1 MVAFA
6 PCFQYRDRPD
16 ALPQKRMTPL
26 PLMTFSP
33 ANTWPPRGSSVLMR
47 TALLLIVGCVPACVP
62 RLDVSPAKDPLPY
75 TVKLDIPSSIAQ
87 QTFRYTDSCGQMGE
101 VPIGRQIEKALRE
114 EASRTFKTV
123 VSEPDRENVIHP
135 DHVITFEVREWSF
148 HLDKDALYDRAPATL
163 RMNALVRTSDVQG
176 AVLRETEF
184 RVDRRE
190 RLRLEQVGRN
200 CDYVISPFIRDTA
213 EELAAKVFLDA
224 RLAFGEQPSSPS
236 VSQESASHPSAFSA
250 TGGSPPSATP
260 SASLAL
266 RFKALLLDEN
276 GDLIL
281 ESGEHVRVRVDVVN
295 TGTMPVQDV
304 SVSLTGT
311 PEVLDLFPATTLALP
326 PLQPAQTKSLEFMA
340 TLPPTLQPLQAE
352 IHVSLTQSGKPIA
365 PPQTLS
371 LTIQP
376 AGAGL
381 DDVDRIPAP
390 RSAFQQP
397 GTHLIA
403 IGISN
408 YPPSQ
413 TKLRKYASMDAQRIA
428 DYFQAIGGVPASNV
442 MLLRDSQAHRAAVG
456 VAFTKWLPQHIG
468 KNAVVIVYFSGQAM
482 VAPSGE
488 VLLAL
493 SDASSAADAHLYPLR
508 HIASTIA
515 KLNVHQALFIFDG
528 SVSKL
533 RGESETQTAL
543 PRWDLN
549 GTTMI
554 RMIGGESFK
563 TGLEDDA
570 HRHGLFTYFFL
581 RGLRG
586 EADTNHNGFV
596 TLGELAGYV
605 RQKVTWAAKSRFNA
619 EQRPMIFPTFAPS
632 DTVASLVL
640 SAPAALASAHHP

>member
-1 MVAFA
+1 M
-6 PCFQYRDRPD
+6 
-16 ALPQKRMTPL
+16 LI
-26 PLMTFSP
+26 
-33 ANTWPPRGSSVLMR
+33 R

-75 TVKLDIPSSIAQ
+75 TVKLNIPSSIAQ

-123 VSEPDRENVIHP
+123 VSEPDQEKVIHP

-163 RMNALVRTSDVQG
+163 RMNALVRTSDVRG

-224 RLAFGEQPSSPS
+224 KLAFGEQPSSPS
-236 VSQESASHPSAFSA
+236 VSQESASHPSAFPA

-260 SASLAL
+260 SASSAL

-295 TGTMPVQDV
+295 TGTIPVQDV

-352 IHVSLTQSGKPIA
+352 IHVSLTQSGKLIA

-390 RSAFQQP
+390 RSAFRQP
-397 GTHLIA
+397 GTYLIA

-408 YPPSQ
+408 DPPPR
-413 TKLRKYASMDAQRIA
+413 TKLRKYASMDAQRVA

-442 MLLRDSQAHRAAVG
+442 MLLRDLQAHHAAVD
-456 VAFTKWLPQHIG
+456 VAFTKWLPQRID

-482 VAPSGE
+482 VAPNGE

-493 SDASSAADAHLYPLR
+493 SDTSNAADARLYPLR

-533 RGESETQTAL
+533 RGESETQIAL

-549 GTTMI
+549 GTIMI
-554 RMIGGESFK
+554 QMIGGESFK

-605 RQKVTWAAKSRFNA
+605 RQKVTWAAKSRLNA

-640 SAPAALASAHHP
+640 SAPAALASADHP

>member
-1 MVAFA
+1 
-6 PCFQYRDRPD
+6 
-16 ALPQKRMTPL
+16 
-26 PLMTFSP
+26 
-33 ANTWPPRGSSVLMR
+33 MR

-62 RLDVSPAKDPLPY
+62 RLDASPAKDPLPY

-87 QTFRYTDSCGQMGE
+87 QTFRYTDSCGRMGE

-123 VSEPDRENVIHP
+123 VSEPDRENVMHT
-135 DHVITFEVREWSF
+135 DHVMTFEVREWSF
-148 HLDKDALYDRAPATL
+148 HLDKDALYDRAPATF
-163 RMNALVRTSDVQG
+163 RMNALVRTSDSQG

-224 RLAFGEQPSSPS
+224 RLAFGEHPSSSS

-250 TGGSPPSATP
+250 TDGSPPSAMSST
-260 SASLAL
+260 SSAL

-281 ESGEHVRVRVDVVN
+281 ESGEHVRIRVDVVN
-295 TGTMPVQDV
+295 TGAIPAQDV

-311 PEVLDLFPATTLALP
+311 PEVLNLFPATTLTLP
-326 PLQPAQTKSLEFMA
+326 PLQPTQTKSLEFMA
-340 TLPPTLQPLQAE
+340 TLPPTLRPLQAE
-352 IHVSLTQSGKPIA
+352 IHVTLTQTGKPVA
-365 PPQTLS
+365 PPQTLL

-376 AGAGL
+376 AGSSL
-381 DDVDRIPAP
+381 DDVDRIPAL
-390 RSAFQQP
+390 RSAFERP

-408 YPPSQ
+408 YPPPQ
-413 TKLRKYASMDAQRIA
+413 AKPRKYSSMDAQRIA

-442 MLLRDSQAHRAAVG
+442 MLLRDLQAHRAAVDD
-456 VAFTKWLPQHIG
+456 AFTKWLPRRTD

-482 VAPSGE
+482 VAPNGE

-493 SDASSAADAHLYPLR
+493 SDASRADASRAADARLYPLR
-508 HIASTIA
+508 LITSTIA
-515 KLNVHQALFIFDG
+515 TLNVQQTIFIFDG

-533 RGESETQTAL
+533 HGESDTQTAI
-543 PRWDLN
+543 PHWDLN
-549 GTTMI
+549 GTAMI
-554 RMIGGESFK
+554 QMIAGESFK

-570 HRHGLFTYFFL
+570 HRHGLFTYYFL

-586 EADTNHNGFV
+586 EADTNQNGFV
-596 TLGELAGYV
+596 TLGELGGYV
-605 RQKVTWAAKSRFNA
+605 RQKVTWAAKSRFNT
-619 EQRPMIFPTFAPS
+619 EQRPMIVPTFES
-632 DTVASLVL
+632 NDTVGSLVL
-640 SAPAALASAHHP
+640 SAPAALASTHHP

>member
-1 MVAFA
+1 
-6 PCFQYRDRPD
+6 
-16 ALPQKRMTPL
+16 
-26 PLMTFSP
+26 MTFFP
-33 ANTWPPRGSSVLMR
+33 TNTRQPRDLSVLMR
-47 TALLLIVGCVPACVP
+47 AALLLIVGCVPACVP
-62 RLDVSPAKDPLPY
+62 RPDASPAKDPLPY

-87 QTFRYTDSCGQMGE
+87 QTFRYTDSCGRMGE

-123 VSEPDRENVIHP
+123 ASEPDRENMIRP
-135 DHVITFEVREWSF
+135 DHVMTFEVREWSF

-163 RMNALVRTSDVQG
+163 RMNALVRTSDSQG

-200 CDYVISPFIRDTA
+200 CDYVISPFIRETA

-236 VSQESASHPSAFSA
+236 VPQESTSDASAFSA
-250 TGGSPPSATP
+250 RGGSPPSAT
-260 SASLAL
+260 SSTSSAL

-295 TGTMPVQDV
+295 TGTIPVQDV

-311 PEVLDLFPATTLALP
+311 PEVLNLFPATTLTLP

-352 IHVSLTQSGKPIA
+352 IHVSLTQSGKPVA

-376 AGAGL
+376 AGASL

-390 RSAFQQP
+390 RSAFQQL

-428 DYFQAIGGVPASNV
+428 DYFQAIGGVPASSV
-442 MLLRDSQAHRAAVG
+442 MLLRDSQAHRAAVDD
-456 VAFTKWLPQHIG
+456 AFTKWLPRRTD

-482 VAPSGE
+482 VAPNGE

-493 SDASSAADAHLYPLR
+493 SDASSAADARLYPLR
-508 HIASTIA
+508 HMASTIA

-533 RGESETQTAL
+533 RDESETQIAL

-554 RMIGGESFK
+554 QMIGGESFK

-605 RQKVTWAAKSRFNA
+605 RQKVTWAAKSQFNVA
-619 EQRPMIFPTFAPS
+619 QRPMIFPAFAPS

-640 SAPAALASAHHP
+640 STPAALASAHHP

>member
-1 MVAFA
+1 
-6 PCFQYRDRPD
+6 
-16 ALPQKRMTPL
+16 
-26 PLMTFSP
+26 
-33 ANTWPPRGSSVLMR
+33 MR

-62 RLDVSPAKDPLPY
+62 RLDASPAKDPLPY
-75 TVKLDIPSSIAQ
+75 TVKLNIPSSIVQ

-114 EASRTFKTV
+114 EAARTFKTV
-123 VSEPDRENVIHP
+123 VSEPDRENMIHP

-236 VSQESASHPSAFSA
+236 VSQKSASHPSAFSA
-250 TGGSPPSATP
+250 TGGSPPSMTP
-260 SASLAL
+260 SASSAL

-295 TGTMPVQDV
+295 TGTIPVQDV

-352 IHVSLTQSGKPIA
+352 IHVSLTQSGKPVA

-408 YPPSQ
+408 DPPHR

-442 MLLRDSQAHRAAVG
+442 MLLQDLQAHRAAVDA
-456 VAFTKWLPQHIG
+456 AFTKWLPQRVG

-482 VAPSGE
+482 VAPHGE

-528 SVSKL
+528 PVSKL
-533 RGESETQTAL
+533 RDEPETQIAL

-563 TGLEDDA
+563 TGLEDDV

-605 RQKVTWAAKSRFNA
+605 RQKVMWAAKSRFNA
-619 EQRPMIFPTFAPS
+619 EQRPMILPTFAQS

-640 SAPAALASAHHP
+640 SAPAALASADHP

>member
-1 MVAFA
+1 ML
-6 PCFQYRDRPD
+6 R
-16 ALPQKRMTPL
+16 LKKRMTIVR
-26 PLMTFSP
+26 LMTFFSTT
-33 ANTWPPRGSSVLMR
+33 TWQLQNLSVLMR
-47 TALLLIVGCVPACVP
+47 TALLLIIGCVPACIP
-62 RLDVSPAKDPLPY
+62 RLDASPAKDPLPH
-75 TVKLDIPSSIAQ
+75 TVKLDIPSSVAQ
-87 QTFRYTDSCGQMGE
+87 QTFRYTDSCGRMGE
-101 VPIGRQIEKALRE
+101 VPIGLEIEKALRE
-114 EASRTFKTV
+114 EAARTFKTV

-163 RMNALVRTSDVQG
+163 RMNAFVRTSDSQG

-213 EELAAKVFLDA
+213 EELASKVFLDA
-224 RLAFGEQPSSPS
+224 RIAFGEQPLPSS
-236 VSQESASHPSAFSA
+236 VSQESASDSSAVSA
-250 TGGSPPSATP
+250 TSST
-260 SASLAL
+260 SSTL
-266 RFKALLLDEN
+266 RFKTLLLDEN

-295 TGTMPVQDV
+295 TGAIPAQDV

-311 PEVLDLFPATTLALP
+311 PEVLNLFPATTLTLP

-352 IHVSLTQSGKPIA
+352 IHVTLTQGGKPVA
-365 PPQTLS
+365 PPQTLL

-376 AGAGL
+376 AGASL
-381 DDVDRIPAP
+381 DDVDRIPAL
-390 RSAFQQP
+390 RSAFERP

-408 YPPSQ
+408 YPPPQ
-413 TKLRKYASMDAQRIA
+413 TKLRTYASMDAQRIA

-442 MLLRDSQAHRAAVG
+442 MLLRDLQAHRVAVDN
-456 VAFTKWLPQHIG
+456 AFTKWLSRRTD
-468 KNAVVIVYFSGQAM
+468 KNAVVIIYFSGQAM
-482 VAPSGE
+482 VAPNGE

-493 SDASSAADAHLYPLR
+493 SDAGRADASRAADARRYPLR
-508 HIASTIA
+508 HITSAIA
-515 KLNVHQALFIFDG
+515 KLNVQQTLFIFDG
-528 SVSKL
+528 LMSKL
-533 RGESETQTAL
+533 HGESDAQTAI

-554 RMIGGESFK
+554 QMIGGESFK

-570 HRHGLFTYFFL
+570 HRHGLFTYYFL

-605 RQKVTWAAKSRFNA
+605 RQKVTWVAKSRFNA
-619 EQRPMIFPTFAPS
+619 EQRPMIFPTFEPS
-632 DTVASLVL
+632 DTVGSLVL
-640 SAPAALASAHHP
+640 SAPAALASTDRP